1 MKQADILYIGMSEG
15 LDIRSKELSGYL
27 IRFLSSHYQVHL
39 FGDLFH
45 ESSSE
50 LRRSYDLI
58 LVQNSFSFVYYKKLL
73 KRYVKCPVLFI
84 ATTLD
89 LKSYVAPFENLFG
102 ILNMSGVSLSAWGIP
117 EEIQL
122 HLNYPVEQVVNF
134 YFYEQKPEV
143 CRIVYCPTGNTV
155 AENDVKLLTFLR
167 RTNALLTIVSDEY
180 ACLRNA
186 FPPFVT
192 VVSRSSWFSAYKQA
206 HLVVASGSEAV
217 QALALCKP
225 CVVMGDYGLGGL
237 VTSDNYVQLQ
247 SVHFKGR
254 KGGSFGESVSP
265 VLLESVIRKVFAFD
279 RREDVLALQKQVLA
293 IYGKHVFKT
302 KLLQEIERITNMS
315 TYMNNRQKR
324 LLLKPCLSSLF
335 AVEELDGKSY
345 LKRGLICFEEL
356 DQEMIDLLE
365 QCDGTMSVQE
375 LAERNGYNRED
386 LEILWSNL
394 YELWKEKLILFAL

>member
-1 MKQADILYIGMSEG
+1 MKQTDILYIGMSEG

-39 FGDLFH
+39 LGDLFH

-102 ILNMSGVSLSAWGIP
+102 ILNMSGVPLSAWGIP

-206 HLVVASGSEAV
+206 HLVVASSSEAV

-237 VTSDNYVQLQ
+237 VTSENYVQLQ

-254 KGGSFGESVSP
+254 KGGSFGELVSP
-265 VLLESVIRKVFAFD
+265 VLLESVIRRVFAFD
-279 RREDVLALQKQVLA
+279 RQEDVLALQKHVLA
-293 IYGKHVFKT
+293 VYGRPVFK
-302 KLLQEIERITNMS
+302 KRVLQEIERITDLF
-315 TYMNNRQKR
+315 TYMNDRRKR

-335 AVEELDGKSY
+335 VLEDLDGKLY
-345 LKRGLICFEEL
+345 LKRGLACFGEL
-356 DQEMIDLLE
+356 DQEMIDLLD
-365 QCDGTMSVQE
+365 QCDGAVSIQE
-375 LAERNGYNRED
+375 LAERNGYDRED